1 MLFKHHCLRMIKGR
15 STGKIKCKEAVVIGK
30 TLVYNRGVQ
39 AGREFSLPECIL
51 ETDEFTLYKDGKHMI
66 KVQEY
71 RGHIRNWEALC
82 EELCIDK
89 SLSRREREE
98 RILVRAF
105 ETWQFDMAAHLYGM
119 FAFALWDEEEKQ
131 LFCLRDQFGTKPFYY
146 YETEDG
152 QLLYGTT
159 IRGIME
165 QPGFVKELNEE
176 MLQIYLSLTYV
187 AGENTFFRGLKKL
200 LPGRYLIWK
209 DGVVTVKRYWKPEF
223 HPDDSKSLEEW
234 ADEIHTTLGEI
245 MKEVKTSDERVES
258 FLSGG
263 VDSSY
268 VLAMSDAD
276 TADTCGY
283 EEERFDESVLAVET
297 ARILERKISRRVI
310 NPEEYF
316 NIVPYVMYNMEQPL
330 GDASAIVFALGCQA
344 TAEHTKICYSGEGAD
359 EFFGGY
365 NMYRNAERYGEN
377 LKNFYVGNTNI
388 MKEDEKKKILKKY
401 DPDVL
406 PIEVAQSIYEE
417 MEGLD
422 PLTKMSNID
431 IQIWLEGDIYLNV
444 DKMSEA
450 AGLEVRM
457 PLTDLRIF
465 DIASRMPSKY
475 KVNEEQNKV
484 AFRTAAQ
491 KMLPEEIAFRKKL
504 GFIVPIRIWMA
515 DDRYN
520 QDVRAKF
527 HSEMAEKFFNVEEI
541 NAIFDEYVGGNSD
554 NWRKVWT
561 IYTFLV
567 WYEEYF
573 VKR

>member
-1 MLFKHHCLRMIKGR
+1 MIK
-15 STGKIKCKEAVVIGK
+15 I
-30 TLVYNRGVQ
+30 
-39 AGREFSLPECIL
+39 
-51 ETDEFTLYKDGKHMI
+51 
-66 KVQEY
+66 QEY

-82 EELCIDK
+82 KELGID
-89 SLSRREREE
+89 STLSREE
-98 RILVRAF
+98 REAAILVKAY
-105 ETWQFDMAAHLYGM
+105 ETWGCDMADHMYGM
-119 FAFALWDEEEKQ
+119 FAFALWDDKTQ
-131 LFCLRDQFGTKPFYY
+131 KLFCLRDHFGTKPFYY
-146 YETEDG
+146 YETADG

-159 IRGIME
+159 IRKIME

-187 AGENTFFRGLKKL
+187 AGEDTFFKGVKKL
-200 LPGRYLIWK
+200 LPGHYLIWQ
-209 DGVVTVKRYWKPEF
+209 DGKKEIVRYWKPEF
-223 HPDDSKSLEEW
+223 HPDESKSLEDW
-234 ADEIHTTLGEI
+234 ADEIHTTLQNI
-245 MKEVKTSDERVES
+245 MPEVKTADETAES

-268 VLAMSDAD
+268 VLAMSDVQAVD
-276 TADTCGY
+276 SCGY
-283 EEERFDESVLAVET
+283 EEERFDESVLAAKT
-297 ARILERKISRRVI
+297 AELLGRRMNRRVVA
-310 NPEEYF
+310 PEEYF
-316 NIVPYVMYNMEQPL
+316 DIVPYVMYNMEQPL

-344 TAEHTKICYSGEGAD
+344 AAEHTKICYSGEGAD

-377 LKNFYVGNTNI
+377 LKTFYVGNTNI
-388 MKEDEKKKILKKY
+388 MKEDEKKKILKNY
-401 DPDVL
+401 REDVL
-406 PIEVAQSIYEE
+406 PINLVKDLYEE

-422 PLTKMSNID
+422 PLSKMSNVD

-444 DKMSEA
+444 DKMSTA
-450 AGLEVRM
+450 VGLEIRM
-457 PLTDLRIF
+457 PLTDRRIF

-484 AFRTAAQ
+484 ALRTPAE
-491 KMLPEEIAFRKKL
+491 KVLPEEIAFSKKM

-541 NAIFDEYVGGNSD
+541 NAVFDDYVGGNSD

>member
-1 MLFKHHCLRMIKGR
+1 MIKGR